1 MRGISKI
8 FLFLAAG
15 ELIVGFAH
23 LPVPGAMLALA
34 LMLGDFLIKGR
45 PDPEVEAIFDTVSRH
60 FVVLF
65 APAGAG
71 VLAYGAVLGPSM
83 PVVVL
88 SVLGGTAV
96 TMIVTAAGM
105 SLLLA
110 HRRWRSRAAVGE
122 EPASSG
128 G

>member
-1 MRGISKI
+1 MRGVSKI

-15 ELIVGFAH
+15 ELIVDFAN
-23 LPVPGAMLALA
+23 LPLPGAMLALA
-34 LMLGDFLIKGR
+34 MMLGDFLINGR
-45 PDPEVEAIFDTVSRH
+45 PDPEVAAIFDTVSRH

-88 SVLGGTAV
+88 AVLGGTAV

-105 SLLLA
+105 SLVLG
-110 HRRWRSRAAVGE
+110 RRNRRSRSTVGE
-122 EPASSG
+122 EPAS
-128 G
+128 